1 MNKFLF
7 WLYLRTPETLKR
19 LYPQRI
25 IDSIGETA
33 TKEISALQADIIRLK
48 WQQIEAD
55 KRLKEVKKNV
65 PDNNIGS

>member
-7 WLYLRTPETLKR
+7 WLYLHTPERLKS

-25 IDSIGETA
+25 IDKVGETA

-55 KRLKEVKKNV
+55 KKLKGLKANDHH
-65 PDNNIGS
+65 DNS

>member
-7 WLYLRTPETLKR
+7 WLYLHTPERLKS
-19 LYPQRI
+19 LYPQQI
-25 IDSIGETA
+25 IDKVGETA

-55 KRLKEVKKNV
+55 KKLKGLKTNDHH
-65 PDNNIGS
+65 DNS